1 MIDAIYEKQKLN
13 ENELENLF
21 YKLKKKK
28 LMVLMLLCHL
38 KKQLFLFR

>member
-28 LMVLMLLCHL
+28 LMVLMLLCHF
-38 KKQLFLFR
+38 KKAVIPF